1 VGETTRGVER
11 RHRAARLTR
20 YRLVYLASQGL
31 TDNARA
37 CVLGGVPESRYET
50 KRLRSARRSALASR
64 LAKYRLVY
72 LLILPALVGVLLF
85 SYVPMLGISMAF
97 KNYKLGTGFWGVFT
111 SPGVGLANFRSLFV
125 SYYFWQILR
134 NTLLISLYKMLFVFP
149 TPILLALLLNELR
162 AMRFKRVVQTISYL
176 PYFLSAVIIQ
186 GLALAVFS
194 PSYGFVNNI
203 MQLLGARAHHFLADA
218 RYFRAIIVGI
228 DVWQGMGW
236 GAIIYLAAIAT
247 IDPEQYEAAI
257 IDGAGRIRQAWSVT
271 LAGISDII
279 ILLFILRVGDVLN
292 AGFEKIFLLYSP
304 AVYSVGDIIDTYAY
318 REGLINSNFGFATAV
333 GLFKSVVGLA
343 LIMITNR
350 VANRFGRQGI
360 W

>member
-1 VGETTRGVER
+1 MRSVER
-11 RHRAARLTR
+11 RHLAARMT
-20 YRLVYLASQGL
+20 
-31 TDNARA
+31 
-37 CVLGGVPESRYET
+37 
-50 KRLRSARRSALASR
+50 
-64 LAKYRLVY
+64 KYRLVY
-72 LLILPALVGVLLF
+72 LLMLPAVVGVILF
-85 SYVPMLGISMAF
+85 NYVPMLGISMAF
-97 KNYKLGTGFWGVFT
+97 KNYRLGTGFWGVFT
-111 SPGVGLANFRSLFV
+111 SPGVGFANFRSLFV

-134 NTLLISLYKMLFVFP
+134 NTLLISFYKILFAFP
-149 TPILLALLLNELR
+149 APILLALLLNELR
-162 AMRFKRVVQTISYL
+162 ALRYKRVVQTISYL

-186 GLALAVFS
+186 GLVLAVFS
-194 PSYGFVNNI
+194 PTYGFINGIRQI
-203 MQLLGARAHHFLADA
+203 MGVQAHHFLADA

-236 GAIIYLAAIAT
+236 GAIIYLAAIAS
-247 IDPEQYEAAI
+247 IEVEQYEAAI

-279 ILLFILRVGDVLN
+279 ILLFILRVGDILN

-333 GLFKSVVGLA
+333 GLFKSIVGLV
-343 LIMITNR
+343 LIVVTNR
-350 VANRFGRQGI
+350 AANRFGRQGI